1 VMDFGRLWA
10 QQGFV
15 TAKGK
20 PIKNGQL
27 VADLLDAMLLPKEL
41 AVVKVKAHTHL
52 NTPEARGNALA
63 DDASR
68 KAARQKEGRR
78 NGNIEMET
86 DLGMENDYAKC
97 KIHKPQRVP
106 LEAKYEGPYQILL
119 VTPSAIRV
127 ANKTKCIHASHCKL
141 VDAPTD

>member
-1 VMDFGRLWA
+1 
-10 QQGFV
+10 
-15 TAKGK
+15 
-20 PIKNGQL
+20 
-27 VADLLDAMLLPKEL
+27 MLLPKEL

-52 NTPEARGNALA
+52 DTPEARGNALA

-78 NGNIEMET
+78 NGNIEMKT

-97 KIHKPQRVP
+97 LR
-106 LEAKYEGPYQILL
+106 LEKESENEAS
-119 VTPSAIRV
+119 VPSAIRV
-127 ANKTKCIHASHCKL
+127 ANKTKWIHASHCKL